1 MPRVLLITNPA
12 AARTDAR
19 AVLSVR
25 DTLRSGGWRVEVLAT
40 AAPGDARRF
49 ASEAA
54 REGAGGFD
62 ALLAVGGDGTA
73 MQVAAGL
80 VGSGIPLGL
89 VAGGTGN
96 ILARN
101 LRLPTDPVRAAR
113 TILKGVPYEMDL
125 GRVMRSDGEHFFAV
139 CGGAGY
145 DAQIMA
151 ATDTQFKRRWKIA
164 AYFYKALA
172 TLPQVRSVT
181 HRVTVDGT
189 EHRVDAAMVLVANC
203 REIVPR
209 LVRVSP
215 SVWPNDGWL
224 DVIALKADGVW
235 DAVVSFATFLST
247 RGAPDGTGRI
257 WSARGRV
264 VKVEVPDGAPRPVQL
279 DGELAGVTPFE
290 SELVPRALTVI
301 VDPGTVPGGLAGTRG
316 GSNGR

>member
-25 DTLRSGGWRVEVLAT
+25 DILRGAGWRVEVLAT

-49 ASEAA
+49 ATEAA
-54 REGAGGFD
+54 AEGQGGFD
-62 ALLAVGGDGTA
+62 ALLSVGGDGTA

-113 TILKGVPYEMDL
+113 AILKSAPYAMDL
-125 GRVMRSDGEHFFAV
+125 GRMPRADGDHFFAV
-139 CGGAGY
+139 CAGTGY

-151 ATDTQFKRRWKIA
+151 ATDTMFKRRWKIA
-164 AYFYKALA
+164 AYFIKALT
-172 TLPQVRSVT
+172 TLPQVQSVM

-189 EHRVDAAMVLVANC
+189 EHQVEAAMVLVANC
-203 REIVPR
+203 RELVPG
-209 LVRVSP
+209 LVKVSP
-215 SVWPNDGWL
+215 VVWPNDGVF
-224 DVIALKADGVW
+224 DVVALRAEGAW
-235 DAVVSFATFLST
+235 DSVVSFATFLRT
-247 RGAPDGTGRI
+247 RGATDGSGRI
-257 WSARGRV
+257 WSARGRAIS
-264 VKVEVPDGAPRPVQL
+264 VEVPEGTPRPVQL
-279 DGELAGVTPFE
+279 DGELVGTTPFE
-290 SELVPRALTVI
+290 VEVVPGALTVL
-301 VDPGTVPGGLAGTRG
+301 VDPATVPGGMGKGR
-316 GSNGR
+316 SNGR

>member
-19 AVLSVR
+19 AVLTVR
-25 DTLRSGGWRVEVLAT
+25 DTLRAGGWRVEVLAT
-40 AAPGDARRF
+40 AGPGDARRF
-49 ASEAA
+49 ATEAA
-54 REGAGGFD
+54 AEGHGGFD
-62 ALLAVGGDGTA
+62 LLLSVGGDGTA

-101 LRLPTDPVRAAR
+101 LRLPIDPARAAR
-113 TILKGVPYEMDL
+113 AILTGVPYAMDL
-125 GRVMRSDGEHFFAV
+125 GQVTRADGEHFFAV
-139 CGGAGY
+139 CGGAGF

-151 ATDTQFKRRWKIA
+151 ATDTMFKRRWKIG

-172 TLPQVRSVT
+172 TLSQVKSVT
-181 HRVTVDGT
+181 HRITVDGV
-189 EHRVDAAMVLVANC
+189 EHTVDAAMVLVANC
-203 REIVPR
+203 RELVPR

-215 SVWPNDGWL
+215 AVWPNDGWF
-224 DVIALKADGVW
+224 DVIAIRADGVW

-247 RGAPDGTGRI
+247 RGAPDARGRI
-257 WSARGRV
+257 WTARGRV
-264 VKVEVPDGAPRPVQL
+264 VKVEVLNGPPQPVQL

-290 SELVPRALTVI
+290 ARLVPRALTVL
-301 VDPGTVPGGLAGTRG
+301 VDPDTVPGGI
-316 GSNGR
+316 GSANGR

>member
-25 DTLRSGGWRVEVLAT
+25 DTLRAAGWRVEVLAT

-49 ASEAA
+49 ATEAA
-54 REGAGGFD
+54 QERNGGGSGGFD
-62 ALLAVGGDGTA
+62 LLLSVGGDGTA

-80 VGSGIPLGL
+80 IGSRIPMGL

-101 LRLPTDPVRAAR
+101 LRLPIDPIRAAR
-113 TILKGVPYEMDL
+113 AILKGVEYEMDL
-125 GRVMRSDGEHFFAV
+125 GQVTRADGEHFFAV
-139 CGGAGY
+139 CAGAGF

-151 ATDTQFKRRWKIA
+151 ATDTMFKRRWKIG

-189 EHRVDAAMVLVANC
+189 AHTVEAAMVLVANC
-203 REIVPR
+203 KELVPR
-209 LVRVSP
+209 LVQVSP
-215 SVWPNDGWL
+215 AVRPNDGWF
-224 DVIALKADGVW
+224 DVMALKADGVW
-235 DAVVSFATFLST
+235 DSVISFAAFLRS
-247 RGAPDGTGRI
+247 RGATDGTGRI
-257 WSARGRV
+257 WSARGRTI
-264 VKVEVPDGAPRPVQL
+264 KVEVLGGVERPVQL
-279 DGELAGVTPFE
+279 DGELAGATPFE
-290 SELVPRALTVI
+290 ARLVPGGLRVI
-301 VDPGTVPGGLAGTRG
+301 VDPATVPGGT
-316 GSNGR
+316 NGR

>member
-19 AVLSVR
+19 AVLTVR
-25 DTLRSGGWRVEVLAT
+25 DTLRAGGWRVEVLAT
-40 AAPGDARRF
+40 AGPGDARRF
-49 ASEAA
+49 ATEAA
-54 REGAGGFD
+54 AEDHGGFD
-62 ALLAVGGDGTA
+62 LLLSVGGDGTA

-80 VGSGIPLGL
+80 AGSGIPLGL

-113 TILKGVPYEMDL
+113 TILKGVPYALDL
-125 GRVMRSDGEHFFAV
+125 GQVSRPDGEHFFAV

-151 ATDTQFKRRWKIA
+151 ATDPLIKRRWKIG

-172 TLPQVRSVT
+172 ALPAVRSVT
-181 HRVTVDGT
+181 HRITVDGT
-189 EHRVDAAMVLVANC
+189 EHTVEAAMVLVANC
-203 REIVPR
+203 RELVPR

-215 SVWPNDGWL
+215 DVWPNDGWF
-224 DVIALKADGVW
+224 DVMALRADGAW
-235 DAVVSFATFLST
+235 DSVVSFATFLAT
-247 RGAPDGTGRI
+247 RGAPDAGGRI

-264 VKVEVPDGAPRPVQL
+264 VKVEVLNAPPRPVQL

-290 SELVPRALTVI
+290 ARLVPRALTVI
-301 VDPGTVPGGLAGTRG
+301 VDPATVPGGV
-316 GSNGR
+316 SPNGR